1 MLLPNPPILGDLEK
15 AVLNDLWMNQSG
27 DPSAVHRR
35 VGVMREIS
43 LHTVQ
48 STLERLYR
56 KTMLERTKIR
66 HSFVYSPRLS
76 REETMSSMIGA
87 LLASF
92 GQTAST
98 PMLSAFVEYAASVD
112 KSNLGRLEDLIA
124 IHRAA
129 HSVGP

>member
-1 MLLPNPPILGDLEK
+1 MLLPNPPILGNLEK
-15 AVLNDLWMNQSG
+15 AVLNDLWMNMSG
-27 DPSAVHRR
+27 DANAVHQR
-35 VGVMREIS
+35 VGVIREIS

-56 KTMLERTKIR
+56 KTMLERKKIR

-92 GQTAST
+92 GQTPST

-112 KSNLGRLEDLIA
+112 ERNLGRLEDLIA
-124 IHRAA
+124 IYRAA
-129 HSVGP
+129 HLVVS

>member
-15 AVLNDLWMNQSG
+15 AVLNDLWMNKSG
-27 DPSAVHRR
+27 DANAVHQR
-35 VGVMREIS
+35 VGVIRDIS

-56 KTMLERTKIR
+56 KTMLERQKIR

-98 PMLSAFVEYAASVD
+98 PMLSAFVDYAASVD
-112 KSNLGRLEDLIA
+112 ESNLGRMEDLIA
-124 IHRAA
+124 VRRAA
-129 HSVGP
+129 HLVGP

>member
-1 MLLPNPPILGDLEK
+1 MLLPNLPILGDLEK
-15 AVLNDLWMNQSG
+15 AVLDDLWMNQSG
-27 DPSAVHRR
+27 DPNAVHQR
-35 VGVMREIS
+35 VGVIREIS

-76 REETMSSMIGA
+76 REETMSSLIGA

-112 KSNLGRLEDLIA
+112 ESNLGRLEDLIA
-124 IHRAA
+124 IRRAD
-129 HSVGP
+129 HPVGS